1 MQVVSANGAEL
12 FPRVVC
18 GVDGSAAG
26 EEAVRQALLLS
37 DPRGQLVL
45 VSVAMVTAGAH
56 PQSVLALRSRAT
68 AVLEAAG
75 RVAGGRAVDRRVVEA
90 EPVSGLLAAAEHDR
104 ATLLAVGSHGIGRV
118 AGILTGSVATAVV
131 HRAHCSV
138 LIARAGG
145 SAGPFPSRIV
155 VGVDGSALSL
165 EAVWVAQR
173 LAERVGAKLELI
185 AAAGAAAGS
194 ADPQVYGLG
203 EVSRD
208 ERDPVVALLAACD
221 DAALLVVGSRGL
233 GGVRALGSVS
243 ERVAHRAPV
252 SVLVVRSGEPGAAR
266 YAGTAD

>member
-1 MQVVSANGAEL
+1 MQVVLANGAEL

-37 DPRGQLVL
+37 DPRGQLV
-45 VSVAMVTAGAH
+45 
-56 PQSVLALRSRAT
+56 
-68 AVLEAAG
+68 
-75 RVAGGRAVDRRVVEA
+75 
-90 EPVSGLLAAAEHDR
+90 
-104 ATLLAVGSHGIGRV
+104 LAVGSHGIGRV

-165 EAVWVAQR
+165 EAVWIAQR

-194 ADPQVYGLG
+194 ADPQVHGLG
-203 EVSRD
+203 EVRRD

-252 SVLVVRSGEPGAAR
+252 SVLVVRSGEPGASR